1 MGGELRRSGR
11 LDWRNPAVTLGGAY
25 LVTLGLLMVV
35 SAAGAV
41 LDRPIGDFTRDPT
54 AVLDGP
60 AYIGFV
66 SGVGIVVWTLG
77 ASACLLAALVLQG
90 PIRWPFVWGGLL
102 TAWLLADDLFLL
114 HESYFNTV
122 GLPEQAAPVI
132 YTVAIVVYGYVYRD
146 FLRRHGLWLL
156 PIAFVLF
163 AISGM
168 LDVTLDADSP
178 FLIEDGAKLLG
189 IVTWTVFFTLA
200 AVTELRRGARPAEA
214 T

>member
-1 MGGELRRSGR
+1 
-11 LDWRNPAVTLGGAY
+11 
-25 LVTLGLLMVV
+25 MVV

-41 LDRPIGDFTRDPT
+41 LDRPIGDLTRDPS

-66 SGVGIVVWTLG
+66 SNVGIVVWTLG
-77 ASACLLAALVLQG
+77 ASACLLAALVLEG

-114 HESYFNTV
+114 HESYFNQV
-122 GLPEQAAPVI
+122 HLPEQAAPVI
-132 YTVAIVVYGYVYRD
+132 YTVAIVAYGYVYRD
-146 FLRRHGLWLL
+146 FLRRHGVWLL
-156 PIAFVLF
+156 PIAFGLF
-163 AISGM
+163 AISGA

-178 FLIEDGAKLLG
+178 FLIEDGAKLFG

-200 AVTELRRGARPAEA
+200 AVRELRVGTRPAEA

>member
-1 MGGELRRSGR
+1 VGGELGRTRR

-25 LVTLGLLMVV
+25 VLTAGLLMVV
-35 SAAGAV
+35 AAAGAV
-41 LDRPIGDFTRDPT
+41 LDRPIGDLTRDPA

-66 SGVGIVVWTLG
+66 SNVGIVVWTLG
-77 ASACLLAALVLQG
+77 ASACLLAALVLEG

-114 HESYFNTV
+114 HESYFIQV
-122 GLPEQAAPVI
+122 HLPEQAAPVI
-132 YTVAIVVYGYVYRD
+132 YTAAIVAYGYVFRD

-156 PIAFVLF
+156 PTAFVLF
-163 AISGM
+163 AISGA

-178 FLIEDGAKLLG
+178 FLIEDGAKLFG

-200 AVTELRRGARPAEA
+200 AVRELRTGTQPAEA

>member
-1 MGGELRRSGR
+1 VARTRR
-11 LDWRNPAVTLGGAY
+11 LDWRSPSIALGVAY
-25 LVTLGLLMVV
+25 AATAGLLMVV

-41 LDRPIGDFTRDPT
+41 LDRPIGDLTRDPS

-66 SGVGIVVWTLG
+66 SNVGIVVWTLG
-77 ASACLLAALVLQG
+77 ASACLLAALVLEG

-114 HESYFNTV
+114 HESYFNQV
-122 GLPEQAAPVI
+122 HLPEQAAPVI
-132 YTVAIVVYGYVYRD
+132 YTVAIVAYAYVYRD

-156 PIAFVLF
+156 PTAFVFF
-163 AISGM
+163 AISGA

-178 FLIEDGAKLLG
+178 FLIEDGAKLFG

-200 AVTELRRGARPAEA
+200 AVRELRSGVQPAEA